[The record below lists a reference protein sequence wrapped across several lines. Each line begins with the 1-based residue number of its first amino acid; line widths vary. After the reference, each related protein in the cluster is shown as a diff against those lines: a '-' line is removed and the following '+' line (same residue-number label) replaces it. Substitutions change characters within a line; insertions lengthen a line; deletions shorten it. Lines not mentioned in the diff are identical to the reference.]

1 MWIILWQEVQVRNTE
16 LTSYH
21 QPEEFRKGQKETP
34 HVLLISQYLYSLV
47 AFILAEQSVPHQKGP
62 WVRIIGQRQP
72 GYGNPVTIKS
82 ESANQATEQSSWG
95 LLPSISPP
103 RCPFQIK
110 SLFLAA
116 CVSPWTI
123 YFQLLDK
130 SPLSG
135 PGRVSLP
142 ATKWLLES
150 LSR

>member
-16 LTSYH
+16 LTSYR
-21 QPEEFRKGQKETP
+21 QPEEFRKSQKETP
-34 HVLLISQYLYSLV
+34 HVLLISQYLSFLV
-47 AFILAEQSVPHQKGP
+47 EFILAEQSVHHQEGP
-62 WVRIIGQRQP
+62 WVRIIGQKQP
-72 GYGNPVTIKS
+72 GYGNPVTIKP
-82 ESANQATEQSSWG
+82 ESANHATEQSSWG
-95 LLPSISPP
+95 LLPSSSPP

-110 SLFLAA
+110 SLALSE

-150 LSR
+150 L